1 MSDHFD
7 LLDFQAPD
15 PSMAALDITGLYVF
29 AAPHDRSR
37 TVLILA
43 VNPFALGPIFDPDAS
58 YRFDIDADGDLTSD
72 LAYNVQFTGTE
83 PGRQL
88 ARVTR
93 ALGGD
98 ARSRAALGNVLFDS
112 AETSAWESVS
122 VAESMGY
129 RFFAGPRSD
138 PFFADADGLF
148 NGYQFTG
155 VDSFS
160 DKDVFAIALE
170 VPNDD
175 LGPGP
180 VAVWGSTISR
190 ADGRS
195 AQVDRTGG
203 SNLMNFLTYG
213 TPDEIKPYRE
223 ADPSADLRRFGPRY
237 TRILVGLGYTAAGE
251 DGRRGP
257 PSGRPSLR
265 PPDARHLPERTR
277 AVRRPRG
284 PRCLAHDP
292 GPDHNGWRRAARR
305 LCHCVPAPRSATP
318 PDALMTVRLTDGD
331 LYARGAATLLAAWEA
346 SARRSKGA
354 VVVRTPGVAAAVFPR
369 EPARGF

>member
-237 TRILVGLGYTAAGE
+237 TRILVGLGYTAAEAKTVVEGLLP
-251 DGRRGP
+251 DVLHYDHRMPGTFPNGRAL
-257 PSGRPSLR
+257 SDDLA
-265 PPDARHLPERTR
+265 DL
-277 AVRRPRG
+277 AV
-284 PRCLAHDP
+284 
-292 GPDHNGWRRAARR
+292 
-305 LCHCVPAPRSATP
+305 S
-318 PDALMTVRLTDGD
+318 LMTQGRITTDGVGPHD
-331 LYARGAATLLAAWEA
+331 DYATAFPHLGAPH
-346 SARRSKGA
+346 R
-354 VVVRTPGVAAAVFPR
+354 RTP
-369 EPARGF
+369 